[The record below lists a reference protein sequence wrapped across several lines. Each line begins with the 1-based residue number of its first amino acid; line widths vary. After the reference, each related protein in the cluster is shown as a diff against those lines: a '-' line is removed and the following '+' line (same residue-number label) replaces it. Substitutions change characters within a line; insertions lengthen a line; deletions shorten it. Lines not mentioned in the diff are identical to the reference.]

1 MYITIIFSTFSISE
15 FDYIYYR
22 FYDTVSERWN
32 LTREITTTY
41 DPSNYGSNYGTPS
54 VQFYKDYKYLSSNDL
69 PSMVSYGNSDKSI
82 RQIQYKY
89 STDYADQMS
98 QKMRNRNLVNKPLET
113 IYMCGGSV
121 TKAEKTSY
129 IDTLGLIL
137 PKIVYALKASSPLL

>member
-1 MYITIIFSTFSISE
+1 MAVIMGLHQFSFI
-15 FDYIYYR
+15 
-22 FYDTVSERWN
+22 
-32 LTREITTTY
+32 
-41 DPSNYGSNYGTPS
+41 
-54 VQFYKDYKYLSSNDL
+54 KDYKYLSSNDL

-137 PKIVYALKASSPLL
+137 PKIVYALKASSPLSLSMYSSFYRKKYSIDPI